1 MKFRTIVQNTYNQ
14 GEEVINTVGGILECE
29 AYCAQAQVY
38 IQFLKSKREE
48 AELYLENFREFNDKI
63 FRQAMEIM
71 DIAIDSAN
79 TQLAESALETI
90 KIMKKTYPDFYN
102 SYHLKLLGKNR

>member
-1 MKFRTIVQNTYNQ
+1 MQNTYNQ
-14 GEEVINTVGGILECE
+14 GQDVINTVGGILECE

-38 IQFLKSKREE
+38 IHHLKNKREE
-48 AELYLENFREFNDKI
+48 AELYLENFRDFNDKI
-63 FRQAMEIM
+63 FSQAMEIL

-90 KIMKKTYPDFYN
+90 KIMKNTYPDFYN
-102 SYHLKLLGKNR
+102 SYHLKLLGQK